1 MRVKT
6 GNGIYL
12 EARAKAEAAES
23 VVTTDYYTQLPQIRL
38 GDFTGRSVQPE
49 TTAEV
54 MLDGDDVSKLVECA
68 VRHPAPKM
76 RSAVLRRSG
85 TARKCFGRL
94 FSSVLKHP
102 SLFLKYARSS
112 RRSLAT
118 TRLRLD
124 HRLRHSQAGRRA
136 AATSDALAGP
146 SARSR
151 EGLVEARCIPPGAA

>member
-54 MLDGDDVSKLVECA
+54 MLDGDDVSKLVECS

-85 TARKCFGRL
+85 TARKRFGRL
-94 FSSVLKHP
+94 FSSGLEAPLAFYEIREIVAEELGNHSVP
-102 SLFLKYARSS
+102 PRSQAQAQSSGPSS
-112 RRSLAT
+112 R
-118 TRLRLD
+118 
-124 HRLRHSQAGRRA
+124 
-136 AATSDALAGP
+136 
-146 SARSR
+146 
-151 EGLVEARCIPPGAA
+151 C